1 MKEHTYNEILIFF
14 CDFYK
19 ISTRLKQF
27 SYKKEIFLGELHI
40 RLLQKFFEPIMLGLT
55 ISKKERKK
63 EKKNIHILPM
73 DNFMHM
79 FHLSSQR
86 GFTFTFIFV
95 LNLNGFIMYFPS
107 LEVYRKFLCS
117 IETQIP

>member
-1 MKEHTYNEILIFF
+1 M
-14 CDFYK
+14 
-19 ISTRLKQF
+19 
-27 SYKKEIFLGELHI
+27 
-40 RLLQKFFEPIMLGLT
+40 RLLQKCFEPIVLGLT
-55 ISKKERKK
+55 ISKKER
-63 EKKNIHILPM
+63 KKNIHILPM
-73 DNFMHM
+73 DNFMHT

-117 IETQIP
+117 IETQVP

>member
-1 MKEHTYNEILIFF
+1 M
-14 CDFYK
+14 
-19 ISTRLKQF
+19 
-27 SYKKEIFLGELHI
+27 
-40 RLLQKFFEPIMLGLT
+40 RLLQKCFEAIELGLT

-63 EKKNIHILPM
+63 KKTIHILPM
-73 DNFMHM
+73 DNFMHT

-107 LEVYRKFLCS
+107 LEVY
-117 IETQIP
+117 